1 MRLRSKIRD
10 LKLQHAQLQEMKEA
24 QQQQLRSSV
33 EQCESDS
40 THGQAAG
47 CQQLHSQQDSSI
59 PGGRSTQ
66 LPSPGSAAAE
76 SACESTSETKTSDT
90 GCGDSCVFTSQS

>member
-33 EQCESDS
+33 EQCGSDS
-40 THGQAAG
+40 THGQAAC

-59 PGGRSTQ
+59 PGDRSIES
-66 LPSPGSAAAE
+66 PSLGSAAAE
-76 SACESTSETKTSDT
+76 SVCESMSEANTSDT
-90 GCGDSCVFTSQS
+90 GCGDSCVFSSHS